1 MKTKIISFLLLAIF
15 QSLKLFAQVQV
26 SQEPFHRVV
35 FQNKYVRILDVLL
48 QPKDTTQFHIHSL
61 PSLFVYFTNSR
72 VSSQIKGKEWV
83 KSQAVPGQ
91 VRYTSYVED
100 TLIHRVTN
108 LDAVP
113 FHVNDLEIL
122 STYSPGENGNKTL
135 GFPVL
140 FENVKSV
147 AYQLSNRDVNV
158 STKASH
164 GPLILELIEGEK
176 LFVHFG
182 PGSQPKVLEPGKFEY
197 IEPNEPFTL
206 FHEGNY

>member
-1 MKTKIISFLLLAIF
+1 M
-15 QSLKLFAQVQV
+15 
-26 SQEPFHRVV
+26 
-35 FQNKYVRILDVLL
+35 DVWL
-48 QPKDTTQFHIHSL
+48 QPRDTTQFHVHSL
-61 PSLFVYFTNSR
+61 PSLFVYFTNST
-72 VSSQIKGKEWV
+72 VSSQTKGKEWV
-83 KSQAVPGQ
+83 KSKAVQGQ

-108 LDAVP
+108 LDSVP

-122 STYSPGENGNKTL
+122 STYNSTENRNKTL

-147 AYQLSNRDVNV
+147 AYQLSNGDVNL
-158 STKASH
+158 SMPASH

-176 LFVHFG
+176 LFVHYG
-182 PGSQPKVLEPGKFEY
+182 PGSQPKVLEPGKFQY

-206 FHEGNY
+206 STKGTTKVNLIIFEIK